1 MMNSKSQN
9 PLSRRNV
16 VLGGAAAIAGSATV
30 LTQSKNT
37 EAVEPNTIAQNASE
51 SGMLEGKVALVTG
64 AARGIGRAIA
74 ISLAQAG
81 ADIAAVDIL
90 QDIQGLSV
98 PMASSEDMNQTKQ
111 QIEQIGKRC
120 VTLTADIRD
129 LAALQNAVA
138 QTQQQLGGIDILV
151 ANAGVNSDVGFTSD
165 DQAAWRNH
173 WDIVTDVNVKGT
185 ANTLRAAIPVMVE
198 RQAGNVIIITSTFG
212 RQGNDTNPAYVTSK
226 WGLIGL
232 TKAAAIEIGKFGITV
247 NAIAPTAVRTGLGG
261 PQTEQQRAESN
272 EFLEANYHI
281 LPVGLLEPADIGGT
295 AVFLASPAAKYISGA
310 VIDVAAGA
318 NARYTA

>member
-1 MMNSKSQN
+1 MMNQKSQN

-16 VLGGAAAIAGSATV
+16 VLGGAAAVTGVAASQIAGSATV

-37 EAVEPNTIAQNASE
+37 EAVEPNTIAQNSSE
-51 SGMLEGKVALVTG
+51 SRMLEGKVAFVTG

-74 ISLAQAG
+74 ISLA
-81 ADIAAVDIL
+81 
-90 QDIQGLSV
+90 
-98 PMASSEDMNQTKQ
+98 
-111 QIEQIGKRC
+111 
-120 VTLTADIRD
+120 
-129 LAALQNAVA
+129 
-138 QTQQQLGGIDILV
+138 
-151 ANAGVNSDVGFTSD
+151 
-165 DQAAWRNH
+165 
-173 WDIVTDVNVKGT
+173 
-185 ANTLRAAIPVMVE
+185 
-198 RQAGNVIIITSTFG
+198 QAGNVIIITSTFG

-226 WGLIGL
+226 WGLVGL
-232 TKAAAIEIGKFGITV
+232 TKAAAIELGEFGITV

-272 EFLEANYHI
+272 EFLEANYHT